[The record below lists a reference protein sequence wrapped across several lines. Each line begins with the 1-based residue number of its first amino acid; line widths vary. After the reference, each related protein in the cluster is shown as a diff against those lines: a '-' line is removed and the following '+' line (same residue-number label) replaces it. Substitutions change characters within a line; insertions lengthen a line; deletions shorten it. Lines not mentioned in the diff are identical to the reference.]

1 MWFRSWWLYDS
12 EPSAQSFQ
20 VRFPVTRKDDVVES
34 VPRRTTLLTLAAA
47 SLIFP
52 LYAAIVWFTSWK
64 EGASQSENVA
74 AYHGYF
80 PGFIQNASFLTWLS
94 LLCSI
99 LAIIL
104 SIAALLGKKT
114 KPRCLA
120 VLLLLISVPITLW
133 WGFTLLW
140 TSAPHEHSGRAETT
154 AWFILSVLNYSLTR
168 SANSVIV

>member
-1 MWFRSWWLYDS
+1 M
-12 EPSAQSFQ
+12 
-20 VRFPVTRKDDVVES
+20 TRKDDVVES

-133 WGFTLLW
+133 WGFTLL
-140 TSAPHEHSGRAETT
+140 
-154 AWFILSVLNYSLTR
+154 
-168 SANSVIV
+168 